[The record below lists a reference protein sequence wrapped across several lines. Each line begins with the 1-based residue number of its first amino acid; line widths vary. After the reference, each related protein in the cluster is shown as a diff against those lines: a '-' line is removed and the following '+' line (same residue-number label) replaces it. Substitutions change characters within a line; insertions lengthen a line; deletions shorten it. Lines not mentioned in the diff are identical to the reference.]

1 MTPDATIKLPSG
13 SSIYLVDVGKPWFDG
28 KRYCPPGEHAWQLV
42 DKSGCIRARG
52 TSPSREAA
60 IKEATEADKPAT
72 TAHQ

>member
-13 SSIYLVDVGKPWFDG
+13 SSIYLVDAGGTWFDG

-52 TSPSREAA
+52 ASANREAA
-60 IKEATEADKPAT
+60 IKEATEADKAP
-72 TAHQ
+72 TACH